1 MFVVGLL
8 AAILRL
14 YSSPPAQRVA
24 LPANNN
30 YPQPARHYSPAPRTG
45 PTLNGVPYGN
55 SPYVET
61 IDLNRPA
68 SRPPIH

>member
-8 AAILRL
+8 AALLRI
-14 YSSPPAQRVA
+14 YASSPAQRVA
-24 LPANNN
+24 LPPNIN
-30 YPQPARHYSPAPRTG
+30 YQQPVRVHPPAPRTG
-45 PTLNGVPYGN
+45 PTLNGTPYGS

>member
-14 YSSPPAQRVA
+14 NSSPPAQRVA
-24 LPANNN
+24 LPPNN
-30 YPQPARHYSPAPRTG
+30 YPQPVRQYSPAPRTG
-45 PTLNGVPYGN
+45 PTLNGVPYGS